1 MALHNCA
8 VKPHFC
14 ITHGFRRNNE
24 SGSQVFRNRSLLIL
38 VAVFLVSA
46 AVCSCGWLTA
56 RVSADRG
63 DIGGIAAAEARTRT
77 GIDVLEEEQ
86 FAPLRGKKIGLI
98 TNQTGVDSEGRRTID
113 VLAHADGVKLVAL
126 FSPEHGIAGKLDQDR
141 VDNSKDAATGLP
153 VFSLYG
159 ASRKPGDEQLAGL
172 DALVFDIQ
180 DAGVRFYTYTA
191 TMGYCMEAAAKNHV
205 AFYVLD
211 RPNPLGGER
220 IEGPVLDH
228 DKTAFVA
235 YFPMPIIYGMTL
247 GELAQMFNAENKIG
261 VELHVVKMEGWKRS
275 ETYSA
280 TGLAWI
286 PPSPN
291 LRTVAEVLP
300 YAGIE
305 ILQAGGVSVGRG
317 TGTPFEIVGAPW
329 VHGEDLALALTRQSI
344 PGVAFR
350 PARFTPTS
358 DLYKGLVCEGVE
370 VKVTDGAVFESV
382 RTGMEIAE
390 ALGTLYPEKFQI
402 AKMIVLVGNT
412 ATVEALQKGESL
424 ATIVAS
430 WAAALKEFRAMRAK
444 YLIYE

>member
-1 MALHNCA
+1 M
-8 VKPHFC
+8 
-14 ITHGFRRNNE
+14 
-24 SGSQVFRNRSLLIL
+24 FRNRSLLIL
-38 VAVFLVSA
+38 VAAVVVSV
-46 AVCSCGWLTA
+46 AVISWGGLM
-56 RVSADRG
+56 ADTGANWGQFRHV
-63 DIGGIAAAEARTRT
+63 AAAEVRTRA
-77 GIDVLEEEQ
+77 GIDVLEQ
-86 FAPLRGKKIGLI
+86 QHFAPLRGKKIGLI
-98 TNQTGVDSEGRRTID
+98 TNQTGVDFEGRRTID

-126 FSPEHGIAGKLDQDR
+126 FSPEHGIAGKLDQGR
-141 VDNSKDAATGLP
+141 VENSKDSATGLP
-153 VFSLYG
+153 IFSLYG
-159 ASRKPGDEQLAGL
+159 VSRRPADEQLAGL

-211 RPNPLGGER
+211 RPNPLGGEK
-220 IEGPVLDH
+220 IEGPVLDR

-261 VELHVVKMEGWKRS
+261 AELHVVKMERWKRS
-275 ETYSA
+275 ETYGE

-300 YAGIE
+300 YPGIE

-317 TGTPFEIVGAPW
+317 TETPFEIVGAPW
-329 VHGEDLALALTRQSI
+329 VHREQLAFALGQRRI

-358 DLYKGLVCEGVE
+358 DLYKGQACEGVE
-370 VKVTDGAVFESV
+370 VQVTNGAVFESV

-390 ALGTLYPEKFQI
+390 ALGKLYPEKFQI
-402 AKMIVLVGNT
+402 AKMVVLVGNT
-412 ATVEALQKGESL
+412 ATIEALENGEPV
-424 ATIVAS
+424 AAIVAS
-430 WAAALKEFRAMRAK
+430 WTPALKEFRAMRSK
-444 YLIYE
+444 YLMYE